1 MDSVLSLQ
9 NDKIIQLFNENF
21 TSDDEKLFVKNFKYY
36 LQYGEDDSKFIINF
50 DDLYKWIEYSRY
62 DNAKYLLKNKFEE
75 NKDYIVSSLLLN
87 VKEQCNVEVNLN
99 HPKGGHNKEFI
110 YLNVKTFKKFC
121 LKASTKKADIIHDY
135 YLKMESILNKY
146 IKDTYIQSNIKFI
159 EDKEFERHKTL
170 IYAYKNQ
177 PLIYLMKIKQN
188 EDGSFILKIGHTK
201 SIQDRVQKIS
211 SLFKLNVMVMDVYPC
226 KKNAEFEN
234 MLHNHQYLLSMK
246 YTDIINNNEKSI
258 ECYLIQ
264 NNDIYDK
271 ILRICNLEK
280 TKYYTETL
288 EEKTLY
294 IREKELEIEERKLN
308 MFENNR
314 ELFKKY
320 ENFTDYIYN
329 LEKLMVIPNTIDKIS
344 EKLEDLSNKLEI
356 ISSKYDVMSNKY
368 DIMSNKIDTILNNM
382 TIKKQVKKET
392 KEVEEKPEEVN
403 HTITDTKE
411 KVKNDS
417 CKQGFVVQAYN
428 PNDLSKVMHVF
439 DNIME
444 ATRSIENSSFTPI
457 KVAVKSKTIYKGFRW
472 FFINRTE
479 KDYWKVFD
487 IGETVQIQEKMK
499 DFVATIY
506 NNEIETVYENQTVAC
521 KDLGITKSWICNVL
535 KYGTTLST
543 GKKLLFWSNISEEVK
558 NKYLENNPYPQRT
571 YAAHGKRIQK
581 LDKDSGR
588 VLEEIFSIAEL
599 SRRHKI
605 TKKTIDK
612 YSNSG
617 EVYNGFRWRY
627 FGED

>member
-21 TSDDEKLFVKNFKYY
+21 TSDDEKLFVENFKYY
-36 LQYGEDDSKFIINF
+36 LQYGEDDTKFIINL
-50 DDLYKWIEYSRY
+50 DDLYKWIEFSRY
-62 DNAKYLLKNKFEE
+62 DSAKRFLINKFEE
-75 NKDYIVSSLLLN
+75 NKDYIITTLLHTK
-87 VKEQCNVEVNLN
+87 VEQRNIEVNFN
-99 HPKGGHNKEFI
+99 HPICNHNKEFI

-280 TKYYTETL
+280 TKYYADTF

-329 LEKLMVIPNTIDKIS
+329 LEKLMVIPNTIEKIS

-382 TIKKQVKKET
+382 TTKKQVKKET
-392 KEVEEKPEEVN
+392 KEVEKKPEEVN

-444 ATRSIENSSFTPI
+444 ATRSIENASFTPI
-457 KVAVKSKTIYKGFRW
+457 KVSVKSKTIYKGFRW

-499 DFVATIY
+499 DFVAAIY

-627 FGED
+627 FGQD

>member
-21 TSDDEKLFVKNFKYY
+21 TSDDEKLFVENFKYY
-36 LQYGEDDSKFIINF
+36 LQYGEDDTKFIINL
-50 DDLYKWIEYSRY
+50 DDLYKWIEFSRY
-62 DNAKYLLKNKFEE
+62 DSAKRFLINKFEE
-75 NKDYIVSSLLLN
+75 NKDYIITTLLHTK
-87 VKEQCNVEVNLN
+87 VEQRNIEVNFN
-99 HPKGGHNKEFI
+99 HPICNHNKEFI

-280 TKYYTETL
+280 TKYYAETL

-329 LEKLMVIPNTIDKIS
+329 LEKLMVIPNTIEKIS

-382 TIKKQVKKET
+382 TTKKQVKKET
-392 KEVEEKPEEVN
+392 KEVEKKPEEVN

-444 ATRSIENSSFTPI
+444 ATRSIENASFTPI
-457 KVAVKSKTIYKGFRW
+457 KVSVKSKTIYKGFRW

-499 DFVATIY
+499 DFVAAIY

-627 FGED
+627 FGQD